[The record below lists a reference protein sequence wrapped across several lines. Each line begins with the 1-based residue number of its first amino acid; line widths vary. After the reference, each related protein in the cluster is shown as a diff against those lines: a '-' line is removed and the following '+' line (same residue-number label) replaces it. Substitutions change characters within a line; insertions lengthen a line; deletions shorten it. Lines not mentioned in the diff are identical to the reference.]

1 MAGDG
6 ETWRA
11 GINKDGT
18 RILTVNSREVKTWDV
33 ASGKSDRPPIRFK
46 CDGETT
52 FSGSGRA
59 SSWELT
65 ITDRERKKKL
75 HHIFYDWASLAFAEL
90 PLDAALHYST
100 PDRSQGLVADVDG
113 TLQLWDLAAGQPLG
127 EKAKAPGEITA
138 VQSSRE
144 GRLLLSYK
152 DKTVQLWKTSPA
164 LLAAGPAV
172 RLESALGPP
181 SFTAD
186 GRGVIAM
193 GEHDAI
199 RMWNVG
205 ADGLTQPKILDPGT
219 GSRAF
224 NGTRITSP
232 TGKYVVAGERT

>member
-75 HHIFYDWASLAFAEL
+75 HHIFYDSASLAFAEL

-100 PDRSQGLVADVDG
+100 PDRSHALVADPDA
-113 TLQLWDLAAGQPLG
+113 TLQLCDLPSSHPLAATPQP
-127 EKAKAPGEITA
+127 
-138 VQSSRE
+138 
-144 GRLLLSYK
+144 
-152 DKTVQLWKTSPA
+152 
-164 LLAAGPAV
+164 
-172 RLESALGPP
+172 PP
-181 SFTAD
+181 T
-186 GRGVIAM
+186 
-193 GEHDAI
+193 
-199 RMWNVG
+199 
-205 ADGLTQPKILDPGT
+205 LP
-219 GSRAF
+219 
-224 NGTRITSP
+224 
-232 TGKYVVAGERT
+232 